1 MDPKT
6 LIPTPHENEAGA
18 DESFSF
24 SDVGEMDE
32 DLSFRTL
39 DSLSFHHQTTEKRK
53 NPSTSFGQSASPS
66 KPNTSGFSCDD
77 YVLSWHSATAS
88 CSDLSSGTGCSFSET
103 QDFDDF
109 WAISSSAAATG
120 STVRIIPSASLASS
134 EKVQRHDSY
143 LYQGPFGK
151 GSRKK
156 YCVVSPNRH
165 AINHVCQTARISPH
179 PCLRLDPMPTLSEAP
194 ALKLIPDLHCAES
207 IVVPNTTAPT
217 SSLKMMSTIK
227 KSPFSRLL
235 DDQSLDKVS
244 RRATST
250 EFVNC
255 SQVLGQ
261 L

>member
-1 MDPKT
+1 MDPT
-6 LIPTPHENEAGA
+6 LIPTL
-18 DESFSF
+18 DEHKANGDASWSF

-66 KPNTSGFSCDD
+66 KTNASGHSCDD

-109 WAISSSAAATG
+109 WAFSSSTAATG
-120 STVRIIPSASLASS
+120 STARIIPPASLGSS

-143 LYQGPFGK
+143 IYQGPLGS
-151 GSRKK
+151 GSRKQ

-165 AINHVCQTARISPH
+165 AINHDCQTARISSH
-179 PCLRLDPMPTLSEAP
+179 QCLRVEPAPTLAETP
-194 ALKLIPDLHCAES
+194 ALKPMPDICCAES
-207 IVVPNTTAPT
+207 IVAPNMTAPT
-217 SSLKMMSTIK
+217 SSLKMIPTIK
-227 KSPFSRLL
+227 KSPFSRRR

-244 RRATST
+244 SRTTST
-250 EFVNC
+250 EFVTS
-255 SQVLGQ
+255 SQILGQ